1 MSGDDLPLMTVK
13 VDRDTHRL
21 IGDLAH
27 LTGRTRKAV
36 VRDAMQA
43 YAAWRERQL
52 DEGVEAAASR
62 VAIASVGHSA
72 RLVSGEL
79 GTVEAERIER
89 SRIGAAKMSPRV
101 RAQMSSGELFELQ
114 RDAVTAAFVR
124 LGARPLRMA
133 DDPMDYGYPPGDDV
147 IVVEM
152 DRGARFDQLRLAAA
166 AFNVLTFPCSVVTE
180 DWRR

>member
-1 MSGDDLPLMTVK
+1 MTVK

-27 LTGRTRKAV
+27 LTGRTRRAV

-52 DEGVEAAASR
+52 DQGIESTASR
-62 VAIASVGHSA
+62 VAVASVGHST
-72 RLVSGEL
+72 RLASGEL
-79 GTVEAERIER
+79 GPVEAEWIER
-89 SRIGAAKMSPRV
+89 SRIGAAKLSPRV
-101 RAQMSSGELFELQ
+101 RAQMSSAELFELQ
-114 RDAVTAAFVR
+114 RDEVAVAFAR

-133 DDPMDYGYPPGDDV
+133 EDPMDYGYPPGEDV

-152 DRGARFDQLRLAAA
+152 DRGARFDQANLAAA